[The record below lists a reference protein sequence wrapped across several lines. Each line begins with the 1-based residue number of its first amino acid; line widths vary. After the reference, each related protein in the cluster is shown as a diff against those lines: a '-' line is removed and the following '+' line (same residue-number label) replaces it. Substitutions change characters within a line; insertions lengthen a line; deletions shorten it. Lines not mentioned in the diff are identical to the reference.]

1 LNLSQKNIEQGAC
14 SWVGGNS
21 VRQYGLCRR
30 SLSRRSLSLEAI
42 QKFLEDQA
50 EDGKEIKK
58 TEQKLVEI
66 DCYGRRDIETSVLGW
81 STSTAIEN

>member
-21 VRQYGLCRR
+21 VRQYGLC
-30 SLSRRSLSLEAI
+30 RRSLSLEAI